1 MEVMMGL
8 KLALIMLVIMG
19 VLGGLGYWYYQDTQ
33 ERMAILNEN
42 NAKLEQAA
50 ATQTAAIE
58 KLEEDV
64 AAAAEVQKETEE
76 KFKVAREQVSNLQNK
91 FNKTSALLGKRDIG
105 TLGLAKPSSIAR
117 ILTSGTKKMNRCYEI
132 SSAQPL
138 TEKEINAQKPSQLNS
153 MCPTIANPNRLTGVQ

>member
-1 MEVMMGL
+1 MGL
-8 KLALIMLVIMG
+8 KLALMMLVIMG

-33 ERMAILNEN
+33 ERMAILNAN
-42 NAKLEQAA
+42 NAKLEQAT

-91 FNKTSALLGKRDIG
+91 FNKTSALLGKRDLG
-105 TLGLAKPSSIAR
+105 TLGQAKPSSIAR

-132 SSAQPL
+132 SSGQPL
-138 TEKEINAQKPSQLNS
+138 TEKEINANKPSQLNS

>member
-1 MEVMMGL
+1 MGL

-33 ERMAILNEN
+33 ERMAILNAN
-42 NAKLEQAA
+42 NAKLEQAT

-132 SSAQPL
+132 ISGQPL
-138 TEKEINAQKPSQLNS
+138 TEKEINANKPSQLNS

>member
-1 MEVMMGL
+1 MGL
-8 KLALIMLVIMG
+8 KLALIMLVIIG

-33 ERMAILNEN
+33 ERMAILNAN
-42 NAKLEQAA
+42 NAKLEQAT

-132 SSAQPL
+132 ISGQPL
-138 TEKEINAQKPSQLNS
+138 TEKEINANKPSQLNS

>member
-1 MEVMMGL
+1 MGF
-8 KLALIMLVIMG
+8 KLALMMLVIMG

-117 ILTSGTKKMNRCYEI
+117 I
-132 SSAQPL
+132 
-138 TEKEINAQKPSQLNS
+138 
-153 MCPTIANPNRLTGVQ
+153 

>member
-1 MEVMMGL
+1 MGL

-33 ERMAILNEN
+33 ERMAILNAN
-42 NAKLEQAA
+42 NAKLEQAT

-91 FNKTSALLGKRDIG
+91 FNKTSALLGKRDLG
-105 TLGLAKPSSIAR
+105 TLGQAKPSSIAR

-132 SSAQPL
+132 ISGQPL
-138 TEKEINAQKPSQLNS
+138 TEKEINANKPSQLNS

>member
-1 MEVMMGL
+1 MGL

-33 ERMAILNEN
+33 ERMAILNAN
-42 NAKLEQAA
+42 NAKLEQAT

-91 FNKTSALLGKRDIG
+91 FNKTSALLGKRDMG
-105 TLGLAKPSSIAR
+105 TLGLAKPSAIAR

-132 SSAQPL
+132 ISGQPL
-138 TEKEINAQKPSQLNS
+138 TEKEINANKPSQLNS

>member
-1 MEVMMGL
+1 MGL
-8 KLALIMLVIMG
+8 KLALMMLVIMG

-33 ERMAILNEN
+33 ERMAILNAN
-42 NAKLEQAA
+42 NAKLEQAT

-132 SSAQPL
+132 ISGQPL
-138 TEKEINAQKPSQLNS
+138 TEKEINANKPSQLNS

>member
-1 MEVMMGL
+1 
-8 KLALIMLVIMG
+8 
-19 VLGGLGYWYYQDTQ
+19 
-33 ERMAILNEN
+33 MAILNAN
-42 NAKLEQAA
+42 NAKLEQAT

-91 FNKTSALLGKRDIG
+91 FNKTSALLGKRDLG
-105 TLGLAKPSSIAR
+105 TLGQAKPSSIAR

-132 SSAQPL
+132 ISGQPL
-138 TEKEINAQKPSQLNS
+138 TEKEINANKPSQLNS

>member
-1 MEVMMGL
+1 
-8 KLALIMLVIMG
+8 MG

-33 ERMAILNEN
+33 ERMAILNAN
-42 NAKLEQAA
+42 NAKLEQAT

-91 FNKTSALLGKRDIG
+91 FNKTSALLGKRDLG
-105 TLGLAKPSSIAR
+105 TLGQARPSHGRDQGSIPCPD
-117 ILTSGTKKMNRCYEI
+117 SGIHRVVSVLY
-132 SSAQPL
+132 S
-138 TEKEINAQKPSQLNS
+138 
-153 MCPTIANPNRLTGVQ
+153 RLLLD

>member
-1 MEVMMGL
+1 MGL
-8 KLALIMLVIMG
+8 KLALMMLVIMG

-64 AAAAEVQKETEE
+64 AAAAEIQKKTEE
-76 KFKVAREQVSNLQNK
+76 QFKVAREQVSNLQNK
-91 FNKTSALLGKRDIG
+91 FNKTSALLGKRDLG
-105 TLGLAKPSSIAR
+105 TLGQAKPSSIAR

-132 SSAQPL
+132 ISGQPL
-138 TEKEINAQKPSQLNS
+138 TEKEINANKPSQLNS

>member
-1 MEVMMGL
+1 MGL

-33 ERMAILNEN
+33 ERMAILNAN
-42 NAKLEQAA
+42 NAKLEQAT

-64 AAAAEVQKETEE
+64 AAAAEIQKKTEE
-76 KFKVAREQVSNLQNK
+76 QFKVAREQVSNLQNK

-132 SSAQPL
+132 SSGQPL

>member
-1 MEVMMGL
+1 MGL
-8 KLALIMLVIMG
+8 KLAMIMLVIMG

-33 ERMAILNEN
+33 ERMAILNAN
-42 NAKLEQAA
+42 NAKLEQAT

-91 FNKTSALLGKRDIG
+91 FNKTSALLGKRDLG
-105 TLGLAKPSSIAR
+105 TLGQAKPSSIAR

-132 SSAQPL
+132 ISGQPL
-138 TEKEINAQKPSQLNS
+138 TEKEINANKPSQLNS

>member
-1 MEVMMGL
+1 MGL
-8 KLALIMLVIMG
+8 KLALMMLVIMG

-64 AAAAEVQKETEE
+64 AAAAEIQKKTEE
-76 KFKVAREQVSNLQNK
+76 QFKVAREQVSNLQNK

-117 ILTSGTKKMNRCYEI
+117 ILTSGTKKTNRCYEI
-132 SSAQPL
+132 SSGQPL

>member
-33 ERMAILNEN
+33 ERMAILNAN
-42 NAKLEQAA
+42 NAKLEQAT

-64 AAAAEVQKETEE
+64 AAAAEIQKKTER
-76 KFKVAREQVSNLQNK
+76 KNFLVVHLMIQVVL
-91 FNKTSALLGKRDIG
+91 
-105 TLGLAKPSSIAR
+105 
-117 ILTSGTKKMNRCYEI
+117 E
-132 SSAQPL
+132 
-138 TEKEINAQKPSQLNS
+138 
-153 MCPTIANPNRLTGVQ
+153 VVV

>member
-1 MEVMMGL
+1 MMGL
-8 KLALIMLVIMG
+8 KLALMMLVIMG

-58 KLEEDV
+58 KLEEDI
-64 AAAAEVQKETEE
+64 AAAAEVQKKTEE
-76 KFKVAREQVSNLQNK
+76 QFKVAREQVSNLQNK

-132 SSAQPL
+132 SSGQPL